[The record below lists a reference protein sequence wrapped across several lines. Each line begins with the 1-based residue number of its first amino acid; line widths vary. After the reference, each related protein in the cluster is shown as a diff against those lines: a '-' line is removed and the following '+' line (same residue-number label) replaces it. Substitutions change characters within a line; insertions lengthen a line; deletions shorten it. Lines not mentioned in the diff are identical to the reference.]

1 MPNEPSPLRGR
12 IAADLG
18 RLRSERLFRTL
29 DCPPG
34 IPLSSNDY
42 LGLARDPRLA
52 AETIRAIERSGR
64 VGSTGSRL
72 LAGNSE
78 DWEQAEKEFAAFAGT
93 EAALYFSSG
102 YAANTGLLAAL
113 VRPGDLV
120 FSDSLNHASL
130 IDGMR
135 LSGARKVIYPHAD
148 LARLEEA
155 LARHRDEPGAK
166 LIVTESLFS
175 MEGDL
180 APLAKLLAL
189 AREYG
194 AELIVDEAHA
204 VGVFGPEGRGPVY
217 EASIAN
223 ELLAVVHTC
232 GKALASAGAF
242 VCSGAALKNYLVNR
256 ARTFIFSTAAP
267 PYLAHQIRA
276 AVGLAR
282 AMDAEREHLQAVAA
296 MLRDGLRA
304 EGFDVRSGASQ
315 IVPVVAGA
323 SETALAW
330 AESLRDDGFAV
341 RAIRTPTVPEGTA
354 RLRLSLTAALGQE
367 EIDRLLRA
375 CLRARDRSAIA
386 TRLAESTSS

>member
-1 MPNEPSPLRGR
+1 MPNESSPLRER
-12 IAADLG
+12 IAGELH
-18 RLRSERLFRTL
+18 RLRRERLFRTL

-52 AETIRAIERSGR
+52 EATIRAVRESGR

-72 LAGNSE
+72 LAGNSA
-78 DWEQAEKEFAAFAGT
+78 DWEAAEREFASFAGT

-102 YAANTGLLAAL
+102 FAANVGLLSAL
-113 VRPGDLV
+113 LRPGDMV

-148 LARLEEA
+148 MARLEEA
-155 LARHRDEPGAK
+155 MVKHRDDPGAK

-180 APLAKLLAL
+180 APMAKLVFL
-189 AREYG
+189 ARTYG

-204 VGVFGPEGRGPVY
+204 VGVFGPEGRGLAY
-217 EASIAN
+217 ESGIAD

-242 VCSGAALKNYLVNR
+242 VCSGTELRDFLVNR
-256 ARTFIFSTAAP
+256 ARSFIFSTAAP

-276 AVGLAR
+276 AVSLAR
-282 AMDAEREHLQAVAA
+282 SMEAERTHLQALAST
-296 MLRDGLRA
+296 LRGALRA
-304 EGFDVRSGASQ
+304 EGFDVRTSASQ
-315 IVPVVAGA
+315 IVPVVAGT
-323 SETALAW
+323 SETALSW
-330 AESLRDDGFAV
+330 AEGIREDGFDV
-341 RAIRTPTVPEGTA
+341 RAIRPPTVPEGTA
-354 RLRLSLTAALGQE
+354 RLRLSLTASLTHG
-367 EIDRLLRA
+367 DVNRLLRA
-375 CLRARDRSAIA
+375 CLRARER
-386 TRLAESTSS
+386 TRTTAETHSRG